1 MFRKPLFWIIFTIA
15 VIAASIFCLQN
26 FARIMSFINLDI
38 TMDRNEALQSAKN
51 DSETWDVGPADSR
64 QAVIFN
70 ENGFL
75 QYYIELEAGGKEGYN
90 EFLAEGKY
98 QPYRWVV
105 RHFLPQEEHQ
115 VYFIYTPAG
124 ELYGFQEIIPET
136 EPGTNL
142 SVEAAQAKGEAAAAQ
157 LGVNLTEYELVETS
171 KNEVI
176 SGRED
181 YEFVYERPELL
192 KEARFRFTIGVSG
205 DHVSRLEHSVK
216 IPEAFSRRFQEMRS
230 ANNTIASG
238 AQYGM
243 LFLYGLLGIGLGS
256 FFLLRTRY
264 LLYRKALLWSF
275 IVAFLGFLA
284 GFNDLPLSWIWY
296 DTAVTTQA
304 HIMQSIMTNLLGF
317 IQNFILLALS
327 FIAAES
333 LTRKAFPNHVR
344 FWKTLTAP
352 VAGSKRILGNTLA
365 GYGLVAINLAYVLAF
380 YLFTSKHLGWWNP
393 AGLQV
398 DPNFIAMPLPWLS
411 VLSQALHAGFWEE
424 ALFRAVP
431 LAGMVLIGRKLN
443 KEKLFLVLGIIIQ
456 ALIFSA
462 GHANYA
468 AQPAYARVV
477 ELIVPSLVFAF
488 LYIRF
493 GLYTGIILHFSFD
506 AVLMAMYIWIMKA
519 PGIWVNRILVIIGIL
534 LPLLIILYYR
544 LKAGKWLEISTNYL
558 NKHWLPAPPKP
569 LKAPELICSS
579 RSYNPRTLTWL
590 IIAALI
596 GTACWVAFTP
606 FQADQPQM
614 KLNRSRAVEIAKAV
628 LEKQNIELSDGWR
641 IDAEL
646 INSLSNSDKLV
657 WQEAGKSVY
666 HQAMGEY
673 ISEPVWQ
680 ISFRTWKGDVADRA
694 EAYRFRI
701 NTNGIVTTFRHT
713 LPEDRAGMELTE
725 DEARQ
730 LAVRSITDF
739 YNMNDFTLNEVEAA
753 PEKMPQ
759 RKDWN
764 FTFKDTLNY
773 QPDIGEY
780 RYNVK
785 INGDQ
790 VMVIN
795 RYTYVPE
802 EWSRQERNRTRPVR
816 LFSQFFNIT
825 FILLYFAIGILAVV
839 SWSNHRFNISTFYF
853 VLLVMIVS
861 TLVLRLNQ
869 WQQTPAGFSTSQP
882 WNNQVLQYVLGSVSN
897 VLVLS
902 FIFALLA
909 GFLGSWQNKTINK
922 LRVHNVILAALLF
935 NGISALITLFKPDYM
950 PSRPELN
957 TLADYSPLL
966 TVIFQAV
973 SQWITSAL
981 LLIFA
986 FHWLDKI
993 TANGQK
999 RKFLTWLI
1007 FFIFVFILRQSVLV
1021 YASLADFT
1029 FLIIL
1034 AASLALTLYFIFR
1047 QILVFD
1053 LSLIPVF
1060 LAVNASMQLL
1070 QNCFVNSWQGAVMA
1084 NILAIIVINLLAWG
1098 WLTLLR
1104 KYRWQVHA

>member
-1 MFRKPLFWIIFTIA
+1 MFRKPLFWIIFILI

-26 FARIMSFINLDI
+26 FSKIMSFINLDI
-38 TMDRNEALQSAKN
+38 TMDRHEALQSAKS
-51 DSETWDVGPADSR
+51 DSETWGVGPEDSR

-70 ENGFL
+70 EKGFL

-90 EFLAEGKY
+90 KFLADGKY
-98 QPYRWVV
+98 QPYQWVV

-115 VYFIYTPAG
+115 AFFTYTPAG
-124 ELYGFQEIIPET
+124 ELYGFSEVIPET
-136 EPGTNL
+136 EPGINL
-142 SVEAAQAKGEAAAAQ
+142 SVEAAQAKGEAAAAM
-157 LGVNLTEYELVETS
+157 LGVDLTEYELVETS

-192 KEARFRFTIGVSG
+192 QEARFRFAISVSG
-205 DHVSRLEHSVK
+205 DKVSRLEHYVK
-216 IPEAFSRRFQEMRS
+216 IPEAFNRRFQEMRS
-230 ANNTIASG
+230 ANITIASSS
-238 AQYGM
+238 QYAM

-284 GFNDLPLSWIWY
+284 GFNNLPLSWIWY
-296 DTAVTTQA
+296 DTAVTPQA
-304 HIMQSIMTNLLGF
+304 HIMQSIMMNLLGF

-352 VAGSKRILGNTLA
+352 VAGSKQILGNTLA

-380 YLFTSKHLGWWNP
+380 YLFTSNHLGWWNP

-398 DPNFIAMPLPWLS
+398 DPNFIAMPFPWLS

-424 ALFRAVP
+424 ALFRAIP

-443 KEKLFLVLGIIIQ
+443 KEKLFLVLGLIIQ

-519 PGIWVNRILVIIGIL
+519 PGIWVNRIFVIIGIL
-534 LPLLIILYYR
+534 LPLLIVLYFR
-544 LKAGKWLEISTNYL
+544 LKAGKWLEVSKNYL

-569 LKAPELICSS
+569 PKAPELINSS

-590 IIAALI
+590 LIAAVI
-596 GTACWVAFTP
+596 GTVCWFTCTS
-606 FQADQPQM
+606 FKADQSQM
-614 KLNRSRAVEIAKAV
+614 KLNRSQAIEKAKIAVKE
-628 LEKQNIELSDGWR
+628 QNITLDESWR
-641 IDAEL
+641 IDAQL
-646 INSLSNSDKLV
+646 FNSAGDRDKLV

-666 HQAMGEY
+666 HQAMGKY
-673 ISEPVWQ
+673 VKEPVWQ
-680 ISFRTWKGDVADRA
+680 ISFRSWNGDVADRA
-694 EAYRFRI
+694 EAYKFI
-701 NTNGIVTTFRHT
+701 FNSSGIVTSYSHV
-713 LPEDRAGMELTE
+713 LPEDRAGMELSE
-725 DEARQ
+725 NEARL
-730 LAVRSITDF
+730 LAVSNITDF
-739 YNMNDFTLNEVEAA
+739 YNMDNFSLNEVEAT
-753 PEKMPQ
+753 PQKLPQ
-759 RKDWN
+759 RKDWI
-764 FTFKDTLNY
+764 FTFKDTVNY

-780 RYNVK
+780 HYYVR

-790 VMVIN
+790 VMVLN
-795 RYTYVPE
+795 RYTYVPD

-816 LFSQFFNIT
+816 LFTQFLNIT
-825 FILLYFAIGILAVV
+825 FILLYFVIGIMAVV
-839 SWSNHRFNISTFYF
+839 SWSNHRFNISAFYF
-853 VLLVMIVS
+853 ILLVMIVS

-882 WNNQVLQYVLGSVSN
+882 WNNQVLQYVLGSVTN

-922 LRVHNVILAALLF
+922 LRVHNVILAALMF
-935 NGISALITLFKPDYM
+935 NGISALITLFQPDHM
-950 PSRPELN
+950 PWRPELSA
-957 TLADYSPLL
+957 LADYSPML
-966 TVIFQAV
+966 TIIFQSV

-986 FHWLDKI
+986 IHWLDKI

-1007 FFIFVFILRQSVLV
+1007 FFIYIFILRQGVLV
-1021 YASLADFT
+1021 YASFADFA
-1029 FLIIL
+1029 FLIVL
-1034 AASLALTLYFIFR
+1034 SGTLALALYFIFR

-1053 LSLIPVF
+1053 LSLVPVF
-1060 LAVNASMQLL
+1060 LAVNASLPLL
-1070 QNCFVNSWQGAVMA
+1070 KNCFVNSWQGAIPA
-1084 NILAIIVINLLAWG
+1084 NIAAIILINILAWSWLA
-1098 WLTLLR
+1098 LLR
-1104 KYRWQVHA
+1104 KYRLKVNA